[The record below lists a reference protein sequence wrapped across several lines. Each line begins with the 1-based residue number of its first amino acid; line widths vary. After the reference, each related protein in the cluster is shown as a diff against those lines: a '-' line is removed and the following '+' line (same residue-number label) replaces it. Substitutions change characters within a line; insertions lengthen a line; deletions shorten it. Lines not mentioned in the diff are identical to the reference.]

1 MRKFTILALLLAG
14 CSVSSGPRSRSAA
27 PSQDY
32 SQPRFQKQ
40 PTQSWQKPAQVPLST
55 FAIDVD
61 TGSYGLVRGY
71 LQNHQQ
77 PPADAVRLEEL
88 INYFPYEYQA
98 PTGNDP
104 LKVNSELSAC
114 PWNPDHALLR
124 LGLQARKLPQDQLP
138 PRNLVFLLDVSGSMS
153 DADRLPLLQA
163 GLSKLVNNLT
173 PQDHVA
179 IVTYAGQSGIA
190 LQPSNDKEQILSA
203 LNNLNAG
210 GSTNGEAGIR
220 GAYALAREHF
230 DPKGIN
236 RVLLC
241 TDGDFNVGVS
251 DRDELIRIIEKE
263 RQSGV
268 FLTTLGV
275 GRNNVNDAAL
285 EQLADKGNGSY
296 AFLDSAQ
303 EAEKVLVK
311 EAGSTLVPVAKD
323 VKIQVEFNP
332 SAVAQYKLLGYE
344 NRALASE
351 DFNDDSKDAGEVGS
365 GHRVTALYE
374 LELSDKTQRPAVD
387 PLRYQKQKPG
397 NSEIAL
403 VKLRYQPP
411 QGGTSKLLS
420 TIITRDQHQPLE
432 KTSDDFRFAAAV
444 ARWGMLL
451 KGQPGEWE
459 ELKKLAA
466 SARGQDTEGYRGQF
480 LELISLSQ
488 QHQPAGHG
496 QEHE

>member
-1 MRKFTILALLLAG
+1 MRKFTILALLLAAG
-14 CSVSSGPRSRSAA
+14 CSNA
-27 PSQDY
+27 PSGSRIAEY

-40 PTQSWQKPAQVPLST
+40 PTQSWQKPAQSPLST

-61 TGSYGLVRGY
+61 TGSYGIVRSY
-71 LQNHQQ
+71 LNSHQS

-88 INYFPYEYQA
+88 INYFPYDYGA
-98 PTGNDP
+98 PSGNEP
-104 LKVNSELSAC
+104 LKVNTELSTC

-124 LGLQARKLPQDQLP
+124 LGLQAQKHPQDQLP
-138 PRNLVFLLDVSGSMS
+138 ARNLVFLLDVSGSMS
-153 DADRLPLLQA
+153 DSDRLPLLQV
-163 GLSKLVNNLT
+163 GLAKLVQNLT
-173 PQDHVA
+173 PKDHVA
-179 IVTYAGQSGIA
+179 IVTYAGHEGIA
-190 LQPSNDKEQILSA
+190 LEPSNDKEQILQA
-203 LNNLNAG
+203 LNNLSAQ

-220 GAYALAREHF
+220 AAYQLARRNF
-230 DPKGIN
+230 DSKGVN

-241 TDGDFNVGVS
+241 TDGDFNVGIS
-251 DRDELIRIIEKE
+251 DHQQLIALIEKE

-275 GRNNVNDAAL
+275 GRDNVNDAGL
-285 EQLADKGNGSY
+285 EQLADKGNGNY
-296 AFLDSAQ
+296 AFLDSGE

-311 EAGSTLVPVAKD
+311 EAGATLVTVAKD

-332 SAVAQYKLLGYE
+332 QAVQEYKLLGYE
-344 NRALASE
+344 NRALAAQ

-374 LELSDKTQRPAVD
+374 IQLTDKTQRPNID
-387 PLRYQKQKPG
+387 PLRYQKNTQKPT

-411 QGGTSKLLS
+411 QGGASKLLS
-420 TIITRDQHQPLE
+420 TIVTRDQFQPLE

-444 ARWGMLL
+444 ARWGQLL
-451 KGQPGEWE
+451 KGQKGNWE
-459 ELKKLAA
+459 DVKKLAEN
-466 SARGQDTEGYRGQF
+466 ARGQDTEGYRSQF
-480 LELISLSQ
+480 LELMALSQ

>member
-1 MRKFTILALLLAG
+1 MRKLILLATLLAAG
-14 CSVSSGPRSRSAA
+14 CSDSSSPRAGYSA
-27 PSQDY
+27 QEY
-32 SQPRFQKQ
+32 SQPQFEKL
-40 PTQSWQKPAQVPLST
+40 PTQSWQKPAQAPLST

-61 TGSYGLVRGY
+61 TGSYGIVRGY
-71 LQNHQQ
+71 LNSHR
-77 PPADAVRLEEL
+77 PVPADAVRLEEL
-88 INYFPYEYQA
+88 INYFPYDYA
-98 PTGNDP
+98 PPTGNEP
-104 LKVNSELSAC
+104 LKVNTELSSC

-124 LGLQARKLPQDQLP
+124 LGLQARKQPDDQLP
-138 PRNLVFLLDVSGSMS
+138 PRNLVFLLDVSGSMTG
-153 DADRLPLLQA
+153 ADRLGLLKT
-163 GLSKLVNNLT
+163 GLAKLVHNLT

-179 IVTYAGQSGIA
+179 IVTYAGHAGVV
-190 LQPSNDKEQILSA
+190 LEPSNDKDKILQA
-203 LNNLNAG
+203 LDNLESG

-220 GAYALAREHF
+220 GAYQLARANF

-236 RVLLC
+236 RVMLC

-251 DRDELIRIIEKE
+251 DHDELLRIIEKE

-275 GRNNVNDAAL
+275 GLGNVNDAGL
-285 EQLADKGNGSY
+285 EQLADKGNGNY
-296 AFLDSAQ
+296 AFLDSGA

-311 EAGSTLVPVAKD
+311 EAGSTLVTVAKD

-332 SAVAQYKLLGYE
+332 AVVQEYKLLGYE
-344 NRALASE
+344 NRALQAE
-351 DFNDDSKDAGEVGS
+351 DFNDDGKDAGEVGS

-374 LELSDKTQRPAVD
+374 LQLSDKTQRPKVD
-387 PLRYQKQKPG
+387 ALRYQKQKPT

-420 TIITRDQHQPLE
+420 TIVTRDQHQPLE

-451 KGQPGEWE
+451 KGQPGQWE
-459 ELKKLAA
+459 DVKKLAE
-466 SARGQDTEGYRGQF
+466 SARGQDTEGYRSQF
-480 LELISLSQ
+480 LELLALS
-488 QHQPAGHG
+488 HS
-496 QEHE
+496 